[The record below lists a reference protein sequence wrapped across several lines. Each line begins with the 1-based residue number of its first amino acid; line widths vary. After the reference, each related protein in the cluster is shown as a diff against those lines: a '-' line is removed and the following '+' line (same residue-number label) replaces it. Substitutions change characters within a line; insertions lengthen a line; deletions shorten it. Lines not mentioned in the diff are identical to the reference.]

1 MSLDATLWAWRQPVT
16 AHQKIVLLAMAD
28 RAGEDHSCCP
38 HISRLSADT
47 GMSAPEVQSTI
58 ADLECLGL
66 VRSVEAHE
74 HISVFQLIE
83 VVGREEM
90 QHTREVPHVS

>member
-38 HISRLSADT
+38 HISRLSVDT
-47 GMSAPEVQSTI
+47 GMSAPEVQNAI
-58 ADLECLGL
+58 ADLECLGF
-66 VRSVEAHE
+66 VRSVETHE
-74 HISVFQLIE
+74 YISVFQLIG
-83 VVGREEM
+83 VWGREEM
-90 QHTREVPHVS
+90 QHKREVPHVS